1 MIRTSLH
8 SSSKLSQAIKLGL
21 IASAA
26 TTAFTVSN
34 TAYAQEETAN
44 VERIAV
50 TGSRIQRT
58 DMETASPVTVIDAD
72 AIKASGATSIDEILQ
87 KMTATGGAM
96 TNPGV
101 NNGSQGGASINLR
114 GLGSQRTLVLVNSRR
129 MVNSGTGAAS
139 TVDLN
144 TIPVSMI
151 KRVEVL
157 KDGASAVYGSDAVAG
172 VINIILKDDFE
183 GLELNVQTGIS
194 GQGDAEET
202 SFDLTTGGSFERG
215 NVVMGIQYMKR
226 GSASQGDRGFSE
238 CPLVEDN
245 GELVCA
251 GSSYSENGHLY
262 GPDGDYQGNPDGS
275 WSEYDPIGDAYN
287 YSADSYLYTPM
298 ERLNFTALATF
309 ELNDD
314 MTLFTETMYSKRWSE
329 QQMAPQPIYTEF
341 AYDSDWDDGSL
352 TDEFGIEDGEMLAY
366 KRRLTEVGPRE
377 YSQVV
382 DTARVVVGI
391 EGMLESGWVWDT
403 SINYGRNDSV
413 DRLANLVNM
422 GSLDEDIA
430 NGDFNPLDQAS
441 WSAENMEGY
450 TYTEQ
455 NTGGSEM
462 LIVSGNLSGEIMEM
476 PAGYLGFASGVE
488 HRKEK
493 AWFIPD
499 SLTAQGLAN
508 DPKVDPTE
516 GEYDVNEAYI
526 ELAIPLLA
534 DLPLA
539 QQVDISAAV
548 RYFDYS
554 TFGDDLTWKLGL
566 TWRMTD
572 DLMLRS
578 VASTA
583 FRAPSVDELYSG
595 NSTSFDNITH
605 PVTGE
610 KRYQAEI
617 TRGGNENL
625 TPEEADTFT
634 VGFVYAPSYLDGF
647 SVTADYYDIAI
658 TNSIALVDS
667 NYIAEQCMD
676 SSGTPINGGT
686 ELCQSADI
694 QFDPLSGKISFNN
707 QLQNIG
713 AENTSGVDINLV
725 YTFDA
730 LGLDWKTS
738 LDTTILLKNESEI
751 SGQVIDYAGVITSGM
766 GGFAKYKSNFD
777 LGVQGDDWSVNYQAR
792 YISSMDSYGCL
803 SEGAEC
809 LAPTTGSI
817 LYHDVSG
824 SYFFN
829 NGVQLSLGI
838 NNLFDEEPP
847 YYSDNNDA
855 NTDPYTYDTLGRYF
869 YLQASIKL

>member
-1 MIRTSLH
+1 MIRTSQH
-8 SSSKLSQAIKLGL
+8 SRSKLASAIKLGL
-21 IASAA
+21 IASVS
-26 TTAFTVSN
+26 TTAFTVS
-34 TAYAQEETAN
+34 TSAVAQEEAK
-44 VERIAV
+44 VERIQV

-58 DMETASPVTVIDAD
+58 DMETASPVTVIDAS

-87 KMTATGGAM
+87 QMTATGGAM
-96 TNPGV
+96 TNPGI

-114 GLGSQRTLVLVNSRR
+114 GLGSQRTLVLVNNRR

-157 KDGASAVYGSDAVAG
+157 KDGASSVYGSDAVAG
-172 VINIILKDDFE
+172 VVNIILKDDFE

-194 GQGDAEET
+194 GHGDAEET
-202 SFDLTTGGSFERG
+202 SFDLTTGGSFDRG
-215 NVVMGIQYMKR
+215 NVVMSVQYLKR
-226 GSASQGDRGFSE
+226 GSASQADRGFSE
-238 CPLVEDN
+238 CPYDEVD

-251 GSSYSENGHLY
+251 GSVYSENGHLY
-262 GPDGDYQGNPDGS
+262 GPDKELQGNPDGS
-275 WSEYDPIGDAYN
+275 WDEFTNEDKYN
-287 YSADSYLYTPM
+287 YAADSFLYTPM
-298 ERLNFTALATF
+298 ERLNFTALGNY

-314 MTLFTETMYSKRWSE
+314 MTLFVETMYSKRWSE

-341 AYDSDWDDGSL
+341 EYTEAMGDSL
-352 TDEFGIEDGEMLAY
+352 LEHGIDYGDTLGYA
-366 KRRLTEVGPRE
+366 RRLTDTGNRE
-377 YSQVV
+377 FSQVV
-382 DTARVVVGI
+382 DTARVVVGV
-391 EGMLESGWVWDT
+391 EGMLDNGWIWDT

-422 GSLDEDIA
+422 GSLNEDITDG
-430 NGDFNPLDQAS
+430 NFNPLDQAS
-441 WSAENMEGY
+441 WSTESMQGY

-462 LIVSGNLSGEIMEM
+462 LILSGNLSGEVMEL
-476 PAGYLGFASGVE
+476 PAGYLGFASGIE

-516 GEYDVNEAYI
+516 GEYDVNEAYL
-526 ELAIPLLA
+526 ELAIPLLS
-534 DLPLA
+534 DLPFA
-539 QQVDISAAV
+539 QQVDLSAAV

-554 TFGDDLTWKLGL
+554 TFGSDSTWKLGL
-566 TWRMTD
+566 TWKMTD
-572 DLMLRS
+572 DFMIRS

-595 NSTSFDNITH
+595 SATSFDKITH

-610 KRYQAEI
+610 KSYQAEV

-625 TPEEADTFT
+625 TPEEAETFT
-634 VGFVYAPSYLDGF
+634 VGFVYSPSYLDGF
-647 SVTADYYDIAI
+647 SVTADYYDISI

-667 NYIAEQCMD
+667 NYIAAQCMNNL
-676 SSGTPINGGT
+676 GEQINT
-686 ELCQSADI
+686 DTALCQSADI
-694 QFDPLSGKISFNN
+694 TYDPLSGKIKFNN

-713 AENTSGVDINLV
+713 AENTSGIDLNLA

-730 LGLDWKTS
+730 LGLDWRTG
-738 LDTTILLKNESEI
+738 LDTTILLENESEI
-751 SGQVIDYAGVITSGM
+751 SGNTIDYAGYITSGM
-766 GGFAKYKSNFD
+766 GSFAKVKSNFD
-777 LGVQGDDWSVNYQAR
+777 LGVQGDDWSANYQAR
-792 YISSMDSYGCL
+792 YISGMDSYDCQEDP
-803 SEGAEC
+803 SAC
-809 LAPTTGSI
+809 MAPTVGSVI
-817 LYHDVSG
+817 YHDLSG
-824 SYFFN
+824 SYFLS
-829 NGVQLSLGI
+829 NGVQLSLGV
-838 NNLFDEEPP
+838 NNLFDKEPP
-847 YYSDNNDA
+847 YYSGSNDA

-869 YLQASIKL
+869 YLQASFKI